1 MDEEECPICFGKKN
15 EKLFVRIPCHNH
27 PHYICLQCFIHLEK
41 RQCPLCRKSF
51 AEIIPPIKRNTGLAL
66 IHFLHMHCHTHN
78 QSDVNQESESD
89 EEQNENRE
97 EETVQNSENQ
107 IIRRQFLYSSVI
119 QDSQVEN
126 GS

>member
-1 MDEEECPICFGKKN
+1 
-15 EKLFVRIPCHNH
+15 
-27 PHYICLQCFIHLEK
+27 
-41 RQCPLCRKSF
+41 
-51 AEIIPPIKRNTGLAL
+51 
-66 IHFLHMHCHTHN
+66 LHMHCHTHN